1 MLTNVAT
8 PCCAVADIPRS
19 CCGSPACSAIS
30 TPSWPRIANRAAP
43 PRASPSAASRTS
55 RGTRR
60 ATSAQ
65 RRALGVLLVRLA
77 VVVLE
82 RLDAADHA
90 EPAPEDL
97 VRARVP
103 RHVVRAPRAVD
114 EHGDAVGPGEE
125 RVRDPGSRGAGD
137 DVSGPERHLLAPRAA
152 RRGHRR
158 RPQLERALALDDHEH
173 LFLLGMAVR
182 RRA

>member
-60 ATSAQ
+60 ATSAP

-103 RHVVRAPRAVD
+103 SHVVRAPRAVG
-114 EHGDAVGPGEE
+114 EHRHSLRAGEE
-125 RVRDPGSRGAGD
+125 RVGDPRARGPGD
-137 DVSGPERHLLAPRAA
+137 DVPRPE
-152 RRGHRR
+152 
-158 RPQLERALALDDHEH
+158 
-173 LFLLGMAVR
+173 
-182 RRA
+182 